1 MSSCVAPDIG
11 KSEKASKTLPTTR
24 VMKGA
29 TAPDKTDVA
38 TAGNT
43 RKRRSW
49 RVKKEKRSFIEAF
62 GGARGGMSNAWED
75 AVGVS
80 GSLSIEP
87 LGLLIVS
94 STASDEPRMVVKVK
108 EVK

>member
-1 MSSCVAPDIG
+1 
-11 KSEKASKTLPTTR
+11 
-24 VMKGA
+24 
-29 TAPDKTDVA
+29 
-38 TAGNT
+38 
-43 RKRRSW
+43 
-49 RVKKEKRSFIEAF
+49 
-62 GGARGGMSNAWED
+62 MSNAWED